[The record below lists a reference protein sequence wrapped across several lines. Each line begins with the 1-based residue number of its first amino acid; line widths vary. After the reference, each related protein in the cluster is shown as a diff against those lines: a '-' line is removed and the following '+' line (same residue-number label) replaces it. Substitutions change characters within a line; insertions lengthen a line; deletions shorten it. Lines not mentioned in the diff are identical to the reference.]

1 MHRVCLIM
9 ALAAVL
15 SACAALP
22 RYDAAFA
29 TLDQNRD
36 AVIEWWEFEAVYPDA
51 DPKTFLEADHS
62 KDGQITAEEWQ
73 YYTDISRTR

>member
-1 MHRVCLIM
+1 MNRVCLIL
-9 ALAAVL
+9 ALVAGL
-15 SACAALP
+15 TACASPP

-29 TLDQNRD
+29 TLDRNQD
-36 AVIEWWEFEAVYPDA
+36 AVIEWWEFEAAYPNA

-62 KDGQITAEEWQ
+62 KDGRITAEEWQ